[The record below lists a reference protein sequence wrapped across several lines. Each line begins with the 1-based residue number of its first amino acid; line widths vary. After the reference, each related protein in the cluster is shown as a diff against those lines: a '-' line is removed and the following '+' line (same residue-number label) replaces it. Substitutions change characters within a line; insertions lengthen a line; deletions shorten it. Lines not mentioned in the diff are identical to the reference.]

1 MLAEY
6 QKKTNYGIAFGLLLQ
21 LGSTVF
27 SDNPIGLLVLI
38 IGAATFIWGCCC
50 YAIGK
55 GYPGV
60 LGDLGFLSLLGLIVL
75 ILLPDKNK

>member
-38 IGAATFIWGCCC
+38 IGAATFIWGCC
-50 YAIGK
+50 
-55 GYPGV
+55 PN
-60 LGDLGFLSLLGLIVL
+60 
-75 ILLPDKNK
+75 DKNQ